1 MNLEEPLIKQIPNK
15 EFEIT
20 SQKSL
25 QPFNDEINP
34 LLITKKNLTD
44 LFLPDNIRDGVS
56 YKIITSLNGIGSIL
70 NQLKTNINTG
80 ITVKNHEELE
90 ERKKKYGK
98 NDPVIKPLKSLWF
111 FIQESLQDFML
122 RVLIV
127 AAIVA
132 LIVGM
137 IEEGVEKG
145 WMEGRN
151 FEEFFF
157 SFIMAL
163 FTLHIRICVQ
173 FIYFLRKIYFK
184 KKKIN

>member
-1 MNLEEPLIKQIPNK
+1 MNPNKNLDEPLIDPNPNSA
-15 EFEIT
+15 FEI
-20 SQKSL
+20 SSPKPF
-25 QPFNDEINP
+25 QPFSDEINP

-56 YKIITSLNGIGSIL
+56 YKIITCLSGIGSIL
-70 NQLKTNINTG
+70 DQLKTNIDSG
-80 ITVKNHEELE
+80 ITVKNLAELE
-90 ERKKKYGK
+90 ERKRKYGK
-98 NDPVIKPLKSLWF
+98 NDPVIRPTKSLWF
-111 FIQESLQDFML
+111 FIMESLEDFML

-151 FEEFFF
+151 F
-157 SFIMAL
+157 
-163 FTLHIRICVQ
+163 
-173 FIYFLRKIYFK
+173 
-184 KKKIN
+184 